1 MDHDKKRKEK
11 SWTILVIG
19 DKERIRS
26 FEITKTFI
34 VIPLVIVLGLLIGTG
49 IFAAWQFHDR
59 AQTPLQMELAYK
71 LKSTRNTLKTI
82 KQENSDLMTR
92 VQDLE
97 GQLTLAQ
104 QNQNTLEIIR
114 QENSNLKAR
123 VQTLKDQLASA
134 EKKLKKTL
142 TAKTSPP
149 ADTVVDKPYMV
160 AVENLKTSF
169 DRINNACIFSFTL
182 KNKKEDNVTISGRS
196 FVVLKPDSADS
207 ESWRVYP
214 KFTLKNGRPQ
224 NFRRGERFS
233 IARFKTM
240 KGKFRKIPI
249 QDSYDSITVFIFSND
264 GALILEEE
272 IDLKNAME
280 GNR

>member
-1 MDHDKKRKEK
+1 MDQDKKRKEK
-11 SWTILVIG
+11 SWTILVVG

-26 FEITKTFI
+26 FEITKAFI
-34 VIPLVIVLGLLIGTG
+34 VVPLVIVLGLVIG
-49 IFAAWQFHDR
+49 ILAAWWFHSGG
-59 AQTPLQMELAYK
+59 QTPHQTELTYK
-71 LKSTRNTLKTI
+71 LKSTQNTLKTI
-82 KQENSDLMTR
+82 KQENSNLMAR

-114 QENSNLKAR
+114 QENSNLRAR
-123 VQTLKDQLASA
+123 VQTLKGQLASA
-134 EKKLKKTL
+134 EKKLKNTM
-142 TAKTSPP
+142 TATPSPP
-149 ADTVVDKPYMV
+149 TGTALDKPYMV
-160 AVENLKTSF
+160 AIENLQTSF
-169 DRINNACIFSFTL
+169 DRINNTCNFNFIL

-207 ESWRVYP
+207 ESWRVHP
-214 KFTLKNGRPQ
+214 MKTILKNGRPQ

-233 IARFKTM
+233 IARFKTI
-240 KGKFRKIPI
+240 KGKIRKIPI
-249 QDSYDSITVFIFSND
+249 QNSYDSITVFIFSND

-272 IDLKNAME
+272 IDLKSSTG